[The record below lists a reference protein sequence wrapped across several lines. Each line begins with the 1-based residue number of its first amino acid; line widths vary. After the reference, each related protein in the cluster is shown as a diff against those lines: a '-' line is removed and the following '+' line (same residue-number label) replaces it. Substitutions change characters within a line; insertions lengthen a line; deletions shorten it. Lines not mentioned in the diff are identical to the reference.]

1 MAKDTPVV
9 SGNMPDTFDLTLADL
24 DGAPG
29 VLSTKAAVYDI
40 VTPVVGNA
48 ETFIVRTFRQVRPV
62 DGKEEETRATFTVL
76 LQHYGR
82 GRPERLVLP
91 PAVADAILRQREA
104 LTTRAVSQR
113 ASKLGHAQW
122 QARQAAGLAPAFM
135 SRPPKRRRKP
145 RKK

>member
-76 LQHYGR
+76 LQ
-82 GRPERLVLP
+82 

>member
-40 VTPVVGNA
+40 VTPVVGN
-48 ETFIVRTFRQVRPV
+48 
-62 DGKEEETRATFTVL
+62 EEETRATFTVL